1 MSFSLLP
8 TLPCTRC
15 EQVSGSEQVSGGRLT
30 FASMHLIALFGTLG
44 GACVCA
50 VCVCVCALCVSA
62 CVCCVCACA
71 VCVRVLCVHGC
82 VGKVCV
88 CVRVCAVCVLCV
100 CACSVCMCVHG
111 CVSKVP
117 RPDLLCEVLVAVLDR
132 SRLEHDVQEVRLLSL
147 DLPARNETAGE

>member
-1 MSFSLLP
+1 M
-8 TLPCTRC
+8 CC
-15 EQVSGSEQVSGGRLT
+15 
-30 FASMHLIALFGTLG
+30 
-44 GACVCA
+44 
-50 VCVCVCALCVSA
+50 VCVCVCSVCVSMCVLCV

-71 VCVRVLCVHGC
+71 VCTWLCGQ
-82 VGKVCV
+82 GVCV